1 MSVNKI
7 MALDLLRSLSSAG
20 PAAKYA
26 SPRNS
31 PFGSPGR
38 TEPEVQRS
46 QKLKLMSEDVRKE
59 ETAWKAP
66 GLLVFTVVCIYRQI
80 TINKEVFNL
89 SKLYPRTC
97 DMT

>member
-46 QKLKLMSEDVRKE
+46 QKLKLMSTGVRKE
-59 ETAWKAP
+59 ETMWEV
-66 GLLVFTVVCIYRQI
+66 LNLFCIYSC
-80 TINKEVFNL
+80 TYL
-89 SKLYPRTC
+89 
-97 DMT
+97 